1 MDGALITDH
10 SVIKVVMTDAGPPS
24 RSRRKQARPGELL
37 AAALDCFA
45 EKGFAATRM
54 EEIARRAGVA
64 KGTFYLYFPS
74 KEAVFEAL
82 VRENILPRL
91 EAMEMAGRMPG
102 LGAAERLR
110 AILAGL
116 CLLIGNPRLVAIP
129 KLVMAEAGNF
139 PDMARFYRREVVQ
152 RGLRLLGGILRDGIA
167 AGEFRPMADPEVQA
181 RLFMAPV
188 LLAAIWRTS
197 FAAVEETPLSVEML
211 LSTHADLFLRS
222 IRIEP
227 GTGGAA

>member
-1 MDGALITDH
+1 MEDTI
-10 SVIKVVMTDAGPPS
+10 PPV
-24 RSRRKQARPGELL
+24 RTRRKQARPGELL

-91 EAMEMAGRMPG
+91 EAMEAGARMPG
-102 LGAAERLR
+102 AGAADRLR
-110 AILAGL
+110 AILAGVSL
-116 CLLIGNPRLVAIP
+116 VVGNPCLVAIP

-139 PDMARFYRREVVQ
+139 PDMARFYRKEVVE

-167 AGEFRPMADPEVQA
+167 AGEFRPMADPEITA

-197 FAAVEETPLSVEML
+197 FAAVEEQPLSVDTL
-211 LSTHADLFLRS
+211 LSTHAELFLRS
-222 IRIEP
+222 IQAEP
-227 GTGGAA
+227 GMGGAA

>member
-1 MDGALITDH
+1 
-10 SVIKVVMTDAGPPS
+10 MTDNPPPA

-45 EKGFAATRM
+45 ERGFAATRM

-91 EAMEMAGRMPG
+91 EAMEAAGHMPG

-110 AILAGL
+110 AILAGV
-116 CLLIGNPRLVAIP
+116 CLLVGNPRLVAIP

-139 PDMARFYRREVVQ
+139 PDMARFYRKEVIE

-167 AGEFRPMADPEVQA
+167 AGEFRPMADPEITA

-188 LLAAIWRTS
+188 LLAAIWRSS
-197 FAAVEETPLSVEML
+197 FAAVEEQPLSIETL
-211 LSTHADLFLRS
+211 LSTHADLFLLS
-222 IRIEP
+222 IRPEP

>member
-1 MDGALITDH
+1 
-10 SVIKVVMTDAGPPS
+10 MTDDTPIRP
-24 RSRRKQARPGELL
+24 RSRRKEARPAELL

-54 EEIARRAGVA
+54 DDIARRAGVA

-91 EAMEMAGRMPG
+91 EALERVGQAGG
-102 LGAAERLR
+102 GSASARLR

-116 CLLIGNPRLVAIP
+116 APVIGNPRLVAIP
-129 KLVMAEAGNF
+129 KLVLSEAGNF
-139 PDMARFYRREVVQ
+139 PDMARFYRREVVE
-152 RGLRLLGGILRDGIA
+152 RGLRLMTGLIRNGIA
-167 AGEFRPMADPEVQA
+167 AGEFRPLPDPAVTA

-188 LLAAIWRTS
+188 LMAALWQAG
-197 FAAVEETPLSVEML
+197 FAATDETPLPVETL
-211 LSTHADLFLRS
+211 LSTHADLFIRS
-222 IRIEP
+222 IAAEQ

>member
-1 MDGALITDH
+1 MATE
-10 SVIKVVMTDAGPPS
+10 SPPS
-24 RSRRKQARPGELL
+24 RSRRKEARPGELL
-37 AAALDCFA
+37 AAALDCFV

-74 KEAVFEAL
+74 KQAVFEAL

-91 EAMEMAGRMPG
+91 EAMETAGAAPG
-102 LGAAERLR
+102 LGAADRLR
-110 AILAGL
+110 AILASVS
-116 CLLIGNPRLVAIP
+116 LLIGNPRLAAIP

-139 PDMARFYRREVVQ
+139 PDMTRFYRREVVD
-152 RGLRLLGGILRDGIA
+152 RGLRLLSGILRDGVA
-167 AGEFRPMADPEVQA
+167 AGEFRPMADAEITA
-181 RLFMAPV
+181 RLFVAPV

-197 FAAVEETPLSVEML
+197 FAAVEEQPLSVDTL
-211 LSTHADLFLRS
+211 LSTHAELFLRS
-222 IRIEP
+222 IQAEP